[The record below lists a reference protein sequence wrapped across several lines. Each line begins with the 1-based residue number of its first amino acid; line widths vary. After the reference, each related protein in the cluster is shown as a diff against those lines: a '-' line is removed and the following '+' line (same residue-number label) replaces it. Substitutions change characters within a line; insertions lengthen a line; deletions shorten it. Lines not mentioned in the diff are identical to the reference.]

1 LPQED
6 AFETVLRDALCTD
19 RLPRAGVYFG
29 TRSGKLF
36 GSTDG
41 GDRWRVIAEGLPPVL
56 CVRAAVVGAGGKARR

>member
-1 LPQED
+1 
-6 AFETVLRDALCTD
+6 LCTD

-36 GSTDG
+36 GSTSG

-56 CVRAAVVGAGGKARR
+56 CVRATVVGSGRRPRH